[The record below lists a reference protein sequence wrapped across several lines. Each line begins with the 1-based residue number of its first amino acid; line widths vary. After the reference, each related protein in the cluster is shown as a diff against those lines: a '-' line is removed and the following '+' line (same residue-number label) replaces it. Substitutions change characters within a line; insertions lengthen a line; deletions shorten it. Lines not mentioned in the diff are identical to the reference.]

1 MGCVY
6 QRGGKL
12 WAYYRLADGSRSRP
26 FATGLREGQE
36 AEARALVAELERQVA
51 SGEAPRPLPPGPL
64 TVKTWGERWN
74 KDRKG
79 RGILDWVNEKA
90 HLEFHLYP
98 ALGDLQ
104 LAAVSKAQALDW
116 VRALP
121 THKTQQG
128 GERLAPRTVHKI
140 AATVR
145 AMFKEAVK
153 RDLIAMSPAVWD
165 ASDLPPKE
173 DRDATRARE
182 GGFSADQVGLLI
194 GDPRIPEDRRVLY
207 ALEFLTGMRTG
218 EASARRWRDWEP
230 EFKADLGRLVAGTA
244 WNTRHKLEKPTKTRT
259 VKWIPVHPE
268 LARILAAW
276 KREGWP
282 RFYGHTPK
290 PEDLIVPA
298 SRGGH
303 WNNSYSWRL
312 FSQDLVTL
320 GLEHQRH
327 YESRSTF
334 RNLARAGGANLAD
347 LDLITHPSPRA
358 AKDLYNRTGMLWP
371 LMCAAVRCLRVEAGR
386 APEAARPLAAVQGLQ
401 SGVFRVT
408 EGTQPAAATAQ
419 FHGRARESNPPA
431 APLSTTHRF

>member
-6 QRGGKL
+6 RRGGSL
-12 WAYYRLADGSRSRP
+12 WAFYRLPDGSRSKS
-26 FATGLREGQE
+26 FATRLPVGQE
-36 AEARALVAELERQVA
+36 GEARALVAELERQAA

-64 TVKTWGERWN
+64 TVRAWGERWN
-74 KDRKG
+74 RDRRA
-79 RGILDWVNEKA
+79 RGILDWVNERA

-98 ALGDLQ
+98 FLGDLQ
-104 LAAVSKAQALDW
+104 LAAVTKAQALDW
-116 VRALP
+116 VRAVP

-153 RDLIAMSPAVWD
+153 RDLLPATPCVWD
-165 ASDLPPKE
+165 AGDLPARE

-182 GGFSADQVGLLI
+182 GGFTAEQVGLLI
-194 GDPRIPEDRRVLY
+194 GDPRVPEDRRALY

-218 EASARRWRDWEP
+218 EAAARRWRDWEP
-230 EFKADLGRLVAGTA
+230 EFKGELGRLVAATA
-244 WNTRHKLEKPTKTRT
+244 WNTRARIEKPTKTRT

-268 LARILAAW
+268 LARVLGAW
-276 KREGWP
+276 KRGGWP
-282 RFYGHTPK
+282 RFHGRTPE
-290 PEDLIVPA
+290 PDDLIVPGEK
-298 SRGGH
+298 GGPR
-303 WNNSYSWRL
+303 NAGCSWRL
-312 FSQDLVTL
+312 WAHDLVEL
-320 GLEHQRH
+320 GLDHQRH

-334 RNLARAGGANLAD
+334 RNLARAGGANLPD

-371 LMCAAVRCLRVEAGR
+371 LMCAAVRCVRVEPARGGEV
-386 APEAARPLAAVQGLQ
+386 APALAAVQGLQ
-401 SGVFRVT
+401 SGAFRVT
-408 EGTQPAAATAQ
+408 EGTQRGAATAQ